1 MDMQKI
7 MLPLLI
13 ALLGGLFGAVIWPTH
28 ERSRENGR
36 DQLEFRKEM
45 YFNYRNHLKAHREEA
60 RHRSQIIDQWCSEH
74 ECSPAEQMN
83 QRGTH
88 GNLEKWDKRVENF
101 TEENKHM
108 GR

>member
-1 MDMQKI
+1 MDMSKF

-28 ERSRENGR
+28 ERSRENGVN
-36 DQLEFRKEM
+36 QLEFRKEQ
-45 YFNYRNHLKAHREEA
+45 YFNYRNHLREHREYA
-60 RHRSQIIDQWCSEH
+60 RRRTQIFEQWCSER
-74 ECSPAEQMN
+74 ECSPAEEMN
-83 QRGTH
+83 LRMAQGEL
-88 GNLEKWDKRVENF
+88 NKWAKRVENY

>member
-1 MDMQKI
+1 MDMQKL

-36 DQLEFRKEM
+36 HLLESRKEV

-60 RHRSQIIDQWCSEH
+60 RGRTQILDQWCSEH
-74 ECSPAEQMN
+74 ACTPAEEMN
-83 QRGTH
+83 QRQSH
-88 GNLEKWDKRVENF
+88 GNFDKWEKRVENF